1 MQINEETVRKIA
13 HLARVKVTQEEAK
26 ALEGELSAILTWV
39 GELDEVDTDGV
50 EPMTSAVE
58 TAMKMREDEVTD
70 GGYAQ
75 RVTKNAPMS
84 EDNFF
89 VVPKVVE

>member
-13 HLARVKVTQEEAK
+13 HLARVKVTSEEAK
-26 ALEGELSAILTWV
+26 ALESELSTILTWV
-39 GELDEVDTDGV
+39 GELDEVDTDDV

-58 TAMKMREDEVTD
+58 TAMKMREDEITD

>member
-1 MQINEETVRKIA
+1 MKINEETVRKIA

-39 GELDEVDTDGV
+39 GELDEVDTDDV

>member
-1 MQINEETVRKIA
+1 MQINEATVRKIA
-13 HLARVKVTQEEAK
+13 HLARLKITDEEAK

-39 GELDEVDTDGV
+39 GELDEVETDGV

-58 TAMKMREDEVTD
+58 TVMKQREDEVTD
-70 GGYAQ
+70 GGYAE
-75 RVTKNAPMS
+75 RITKNAPLS

-89 VVPKVVE
+89 LVPKVVE